1 VRAVDP
7 TPKQGIE
14 AHRKAP
20 SRPRNFGRGPNDRG
34 GSAALLE
41 DFQREISSC
50 QARIFLHTN
59 GSEID
64 IRCHVTKRKIS
75 DAVIK
80 AETVVMLAIAFWD
93 YFGARL
99 QVANQPDIPSLP
111 ALVRERYLA
120 ANTS

>member
-1 VRAVDP
+1 MIEGVRP
-7 TPKQGIE
+7 PCLRT
-14 AHRKAP
+14 
-20 SRPRNFGRGPNDRG
+20 S
-34 GSAALLE
+34 SAKS
-41 DFQREISSC
+41 SSC

-64 IRCHVTKRKIS
+64 IRCHVTQRKIS

-99 QVANQPDIPSLP
+99 QVANQPDIQASQPSSGS
-111 ALVRERYLA
+111 V
-120 ANTS
+120 TW